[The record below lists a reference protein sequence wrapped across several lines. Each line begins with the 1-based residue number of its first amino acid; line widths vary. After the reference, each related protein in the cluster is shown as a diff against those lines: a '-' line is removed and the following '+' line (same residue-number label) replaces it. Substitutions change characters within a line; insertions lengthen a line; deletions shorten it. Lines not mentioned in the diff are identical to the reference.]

1 MELFMFEAER
11 LLATG
16 HRKEA
21 SVYYGKAGAY
31 YRSVLEKEP
40 DNLAARETLAR
51 CLFGSQDYDGCERE
65 IGRILEER
73 PESAIAHYLLGGL
86 HFSSHRFQESEAEC
100 RKAIAADPTL
110 SRAYLA
116 LNASLVAQRK
126 YQEAR
131 DILLQALQLT
141 PDNSD
146 LHLSLSVVC
155 GGLGQRGEALR
166 EARLAFKL
174 HPSRRTWAELVY
186 ALGRHLWL
194 PVIMSIFSLGCLL
207 VRSPYTVPVM
217 VVAEG
222 YLFADGIALVLR
234 RQRQQGIVSLAL
246 DAIVLTGYVLV
257 QLGALRL
264 W

>member
-1 MELFMFEAER
+1 MEPFMFEAER
-11 LLATG
+11 LLAAG
-16 HRKEA
+16 NRKEA
-21 SVYYGKAGAY
+21 SVYYRKAVAH

-51 CLFGSQDYDGCERE
+51 CLFGSQDYDACERE
-65 IGRILEER
+65 IGRILEVR
-73 PESAIAHYLLGGL
+73 PDSAIAHYLLGAL
-86 HFSSHRFQESEAEC
+86 HFSSNRFQASETEF

-110 SRAYLA
+110 SRAYLP
-116 LNASLVAQRK
+116 LNHSLVAQRK

-131 DILLQALQLT
+131 DVLQLALKLT
-141 PDNSD
+141 PDNAD

-155 GGLGQRGEALR
+155 GGLGQRGMALR

-194 PVIMSIFSLGCLL
+194 LVIMTILSLGCLL
-207 VRSPYTVPVM
+207 VRSPYTVPIM
-217 VVAEG
+217 AVAEG
-222 YLFADGIALVLR
+222 YLFAYGIALVLR

-246 DAIVLTGYVLV
+246 NAIVLTGYGFV